1 MNAPG
6 GTAQV
11 GRLRAFGRLGAWAR
25 TPETLEHGGLVW
37 LALAVSLLMLLPAA
51 TPRPGIVLWGL
62 VLAGFLLVSLRF
74 RIGPLA
80 LVALVVAGVGVRFV
94 MVDAGWSDVLQV
106 TSAAIDQVL
115 TGHSPWGIPYPGSNP
130 PGASFPYGPLALFW
144 YVPLRAAPVIMEFV
158 GSALILV
165 VLAVRGRPLGLAVF
179 ALAPALAVV
188 ASDGSND
195 TGASLFLLAAVLVM
209 QRSPRWGGVALAL
222 AAAFKIYALAW
233 LPGLLWW
240 GGLPAL
246 VGFGAASLIVWGP
259 ALLAWGTGA
268 YLYSF
273 GHSQSV
279 HVQAYYSLG
288 YVLRSLGIRVDPEA
302 LDRLRLFLGGGVAV
316 IGARLGRT
324 GRGVVVAG
332 LAVYLVTLYTGWWS
346 TFSYLAAIAPLVC
359 WHLED
364 WVGLG
369 ERRVRWPGDP
379 VGRVSDWVDARW
391 PVLGGARR
399 VGMTGGHA
407 RR

>member
-94 MVDAGWSDVLQV
+94 MVDAGWSDVLRV

-195 TGASLFLLAAVLVM
+195 TGASLFLLAGCVERRTTTGELALLGGMARGRPVLATLLITT
-209 QRSPRWGGVALAL
+209 GVIALAVPGSSAFAAEFLVLNGIFTVGWGWAVVGAIAIVL
-222 AAAFKIYALAW
+222 AAMYMLRAISAALHEEQ
-233 LPGLLWW
+233 
-240 GGLPAL
+240 
-246 VGFGAASLIVWGP
+246 GAP
-259 ALLAWGTGA
+259 
-268 YLYSF
+268 
-273 GHSQSV
+273 
-279 HVQAYYSLG
+279 
-288 YVLRSLGIRVDPEA
+288 
-302 LDRLRLFLGGGVAV
+302 
-316 IGARLGRT
+316 
-324 GRGVVVAG
+324 
-332 LAVYLVTLYTGWWS
+332 
-346 TFSYLAAIAPLVC
+346 
-359 WHLED
+359 
-364 WVGLG
+364 
-369 ERRVRWPGDP
+369 
-379 VGRVSDWVDARW
+379 
-391 PVLGGARR
+391 
-399 VGMTGGHA
+399 
-407 RR
+407 

>member
-6 GTAQV
+6 GTAQ
-11 GRLRAFGRLGAWAR
+11 GRAFGRLRAWAR
-25 TPETLEHGGLVW
+25 TPETIEHGGLVW
-37 LALAVSLLMLLPAA
+37 LALVVGLFMLLPAA

-62 VLAGFLLVSLRF
+62 VLAGTLLLSLRF

-80 LVALVVAGVGVRFV
+80 LVALVVAGIGIRFV
-94 MVDAGWSDVLQV
+94 MVDAGWSDVLRV

-115 TGHSPWGIPYPGSNP
+115 AGHSPWGIRYPGSNP

-144 YVPLRAAPVIMEFV
+144 YLPLRATPVAMEFV

-165 VLAVRGRPLGLAVF
+165 VLALRGRPLGLAVF

-195 TGASLFLLAAVLVM
+195 TGASLFLLAAVLLM

-222 AAAFKIYALAW
+222 AAAFKVYALAW

-246 VGFGAASLIVWGP
+246 IGFGAASLAVWGP

-268 YLYSF
+268 FLYSF
-273 GHSQSV
+273 ALSQSV
-279 HVQAYYSLG
+279 HAQAYYSLG
-288 YVLRSLGIRVDPEA
+288 YALQSVGIRVDPEA
-302 LDRLRLFLGGGVAV
+302 LDRLRLVLGGGVAV

-332 LAVYLVTLYTGWWS
+332 LAVYVVTLYTGSWS
-346 TFSYLAAIAPLVC
+346 TFSYLATIAPLVC
-359 WHLED
+359 WHVED

-379 VGRVSDWVDARW
+379 VGQFSGWVDARW
-391 PVLGGARR
+391 PLLGR
-399 VGMTGGHA
+399 VA
-407 RR
+407 SV